1 MMQTLAQILAGAG
14 GNPYEPS
21 APSGG
26 MSPLIQMLMQAQA
39 QQGAGGMPQQNMGM
53 TPPGGGG
60 ALGPG
65 GIPQAQIPISGQ
77 PQLPGLGSMG
87 QPTGLGM
94 GLGYGSGIY

>member
-1 MMQTLAQILAGAG
+1 MQTLAQILAGAG

-39 QQGAGGMPQQNMGM
+39 QQGQGAPAMGGAPPEMPQAA
-53 TPPGGGG
+53 G

-65 GIPQAQIPISGQ
+65 GIPQTQLPIPGQ

-87 QPTGLGM
+87 QPMGLGM